1 MVKLFTQKITKAG
14 NHLMRLSVLMLALSI
29 IASIAHAQNAAI
41 KVAGTVTDSKGETL
55 IGVTVKVKGT
65 TTGVVTDVN
74 GKYTVSVPNDNATLV
89 FSYIGY
95 NPHEEVVGTRRTIN
109 TTLSETSNDLSEVV
123 ITGYG
128 QEVKKRDLTG
138 SIATVSA
145 KQIDE
150 RQPVTLFDA
159 LEGQA
164 AGVLVAND
172 NGDPSGQGTI
182 VIRGA
187 GTINS
192 GTGPLYVID
201 GVISTDAN
209 YLNPGDIASI
219 EILKDAASAA
229 IYGSR
234 GANGV
239 ILITTKRGQE
249 GKPSITASYGH
260 LFGKLAHSLPTPSAN
275 DLRYYRKNRGDGNNG
290 INQDSVNH
298 YLNADNDYQDLL
310 FRTANK
316 NTYNLGIS
324 GGQKGLT
331 YYAGIGYIDDQ
342 SIVLNSYIKRLQ
354 NTINVDFQPSDKF
367 KVTNNL
373 SFAYQTGNDIP
384 VGTSIKQIFERNP
397 WTAIYRPDGTLA
409 SYVESKRN
417 PVAYALLQTNGATSY
432 LAQYNISA
440 TYSLTKDLRLTGSFN
455 AKLSNPTTQSFTPT
469 ILTSGGTGADVGSS
483 TDTRQFSYQLQTF
496 LNYHHT
502 FGGVHNFSGTVGFSR
517 EHLRTDEY
525 DIGDNNYLS
534 ELVFTSNVGAVDLT
548 KTGTSATAFGTE
560 SVFARLGYDY
570 KSRYILTATYR
581 RDGSSRFGPDN
592 KWGNFYS
599 GGFAWRFTDESFMS
613 WARKF
618 VDDGKLRYSIG
629 QLGNDQ
635 LKDNYG
641 FATLINFG
649 SDNTNS
655 SYNGNSSAAL
665 STTLGNNAIK
675 WETTTTQNFGMDL
688 TFFKGRLTFTPEY
701 YIKKTSGL
709 LYPAQLS
716 EETGLATVTVNL
728 GDIDNRGLE
737 LTLTGTPIVS
747 KDFTWNVSA
756 NATFQRA
763 GLITQLANHT
773 TTYVSSY
780 IIQEGGHVGDF
791 YLYKNLG
798 VYQYDVS
805 NAYAPNGDRLTPVG
819 VSADGKTATGYT
831 DNGQP
836 YTGTIRQMTRNGL
849 TLKGGNTIWQ
859 DVNNDGLIDAN
870 DKQILGNGIPPR
882 FFGLTNF
889 FTYKHF
895 TLNVTVNASYGNK
908 VYNSTANGQNTN
920 SSTYSPPTVDA
931 IYNSWLHE
939 GDIAKYP
946 LFTNKDTY
954 GDVSNGLN
962 SLYLEN
968 GSFIRLANVKLT
980 YTLDQKLIS
989 KIGAK
994 RFAVYVYGDNLLTWT
1009 DYSWFDPEFSSS
1021 SILTPGFDSGKYPKR
1036 REIGFGVNIGF

>member
-1 MVKLFTQKITKAG
+1 MVKLFTQKITRAG
-14 NHLMRLSVLMLALSI
+14 NHIMRLSLLMLALSI
-29 IASIAHAQNAAI
+29 VVSMAHAQNAAI

-65 TTGVVTDVN
+65 TTGVVTDIN
-74 GKYTVSVPNDNATLV
+74 GKYTVSVPDDKAVLV

-95 NPHEEVVGTRRTIN
+95 NPHEEVVGIRRTIN
-109 TTLSETSNDLSEVV
+109 TILSETSNDLSEVV

-145 KQIDE
+145 KQIAE

-172 NGDPSGQGTI
+172 NGDPSGEGTI
-182 VIRGA
+182 TIRGT

-192 GTGPLYVID
+192 GSGPLYVID

-209 YLNPGDIASI
+209 YLNPADIASI

-239 ILITTKRGQE
+239 ILITTKRGQD

-260 LFGKLAHSLPTPSAN
+260 LFGKLAHSLPTPSAD

-298 YLNADNDYQDLL
+298 YLNADNDYQQLL

-331 YYAGIGYIDDQ
+331 YYTGIGYIDDQ
-342 SIVLNSYIKRLQ
+342 SIVVNSYIKRLQ
-354 NTINVDFQPSDKF
+354 ATINVDFQPSDKF

-384 VGTSIKQIFERNP
+384 VGTTIQQIFERNP
-397 WTAIYRPDGTLA
+397 WTTVYRPDGTLA

-417 PVAYALLQTNGATSY
+417 PLAYALLQTNTATSY
-432 LAQYNISA
+432 LAQYNTSA
-440 TYSLTKDLRLTGSFN
+440 IYSLTKDLKLTGSFN
-455 AKLSNPTTQSFTPT
+455 AKLNNPTTQTFTPS
-469 ILTSGGTGADVGSS
+469 ILTSGGTGADVGGS

-502 FGGVHNFSGTVGFSR
+502 FGGVHNLSGTLGFSR
-517 EHLRTDEY
+517 EHLRTDGY
-525 DIGDNNYLS
+525 TIGDNNYLS
-534 ELVFTSNVGAVDLT
+534 ESVFTSNVGIVDLT
-548 KTGTSATAFGTE
+548 KTGTTATAFGTE
-560 SVFARLGYDY
+560 SVFGRLGYDY
-570 KSRYILTATYR
+570 KSRYILTGTYR

-599 GGFAWRFTDESFMS
+599 GGFAWRFTDESFMN
-613 WARKF
+613 WAKKF

-635 LKDNYG
+635 LSNNYL
-641 FATLINFG
+641 FATLVNFG
-649 SDNTNS
+649 SDNTNT
-655 SYNGNSSAAL
+655 SYAGNSSAAL
-665 STTLGNNAIK
+665 ATTLGNNGIK

-709 LYPAQLS
+709 LYSTQLP
-716 EETGLATVTVNL
+716 EETGSANVTVNL
-728 GDIDNRGLE
+728 GDISNKGIE

-756 NATFQRA
+756 NATFQQA
-763 GLITQLANHT
+763 GLIESLANHT
-773 TTYVSSY
+773 TYYTGSY

-791 YLYKNLG
+791 YLYKNMG
-798 VYQYDVS
+798 IYQYDVS
-805 NAYAPNGDRLTPVG
+805 NSYAVNGDRLTPVG
-819 VSADGKTATGYT
+819 VSPDGKTATSYL

-836 YTGTIRQMTRNGL
+836 YTGTIHQLTRNGL
-849 TLKGGNTIWQ
+849 TLKGGNVIWQ
-859 DVNNDGLIDAN
+859 DVNNDGVIDAN

-895 TLNVTVNASYGNK
+895 TLNVTFNASYGNK
-908 VYNSTANGQNTN
+908 VYNATANSQNAN

-931 IYNSWLHE
+931 IYNSWLHQ

-962 SLYLEN
+962 SFYLQN

-980 YTLDQKLIS
+980 YMLDQKLIS

-994 RFAVYVYGDNLLTWT
+994 SFAVYVYGDNLLTWT
-1009 DYSWFDPEFSSS
+1009 DYNWFDPEFSTTN
-1021 SILTPGFDSGKYPKR
+1021 ILTPGYDNGKYPKR
-1036 REIGFGVNIGF
+1036 REVGFGVNIGF

>member
-1 MVKLFTQKITKAG
+1 
-14 NHLMRLSVLMLALSI
+14 MRLSLLMLALSI
-29 IASIAHAQNAAI
+29 VVSMAHAQNAAI

-65 TTGVVTDVN
+65 TTGVVTDIN
-74 GKYTVSVPNDNATLV
+74 GKYTVSVPDDKAVLV

-95 NPHEEVVGTRRTIN
+95 NPHEEVVGIRRTIN
-109 TTLSETSNDLSEVV
+109 TILSETSNDLSEVV

-145 KQIDE
+145 KQIAE

-172 NGDPSGQGTI
+172 NGDPSGEGTI
-182 VIRGA
+182 TIRGT

-192 GTGPLYVID
+192 GSGPLYVID

-209 YLNPGDIASI
+209 YLNPADIASI

-239 ILITTKRGQE
+239 ILITTKRGQD

-260 LFGKLAHSLPTPSAN
+260 LFGKLAHSLPTPSAD

-298 YLNADNDYQDLL
+298 YLNADNDYQQLL

-331 YYAGIGYIDDQ
+331 YYTGIGYIDDQ
-342 SIVLNSYIKRLQ
+342 SIVVNSYIKRLQ
-354 NTINVDFQPSDKF
+354 ATINVDFQPSDKF

-384 VGTSIKQIFERNP
+384 VGTTIQQIFERNP
-397 WTAIYRPDGTLA
+397 WTTVYRPDGTLA

-417 PVAYALLQTNGATSY
+417 PLAYALLQTNTATSY
-432 LAQYNISA
+432 LAQYNTSA
-440 TYSLTKDLRLTGSFN
+440 IYSLTKDLKLTGSFN
-455 AKLSNPTTQSFTPT
+455 AKLNNPTTQTFTPS
-469 ILTSGGTGADVGSS
+469 ILTSGGTGADVGGS

-502 FGGVHNFSGTVGFSR
+502 FGGVHNLSGTLGFSR
-517 EHLRTDEY
+517 EHLRTDGY
-525 DIGDNNYLS
+525 TIGDNNYLS
-534 ELVFTSNVGAVDLT
+534 ESVFTSNVGIVDLT
-548 KTGTSATAFGTE
+548 KTGTTATAFGTE
-560 SVFARLGYDY
+560 SVFGRLGYDY
-570 KSRYILTATYR
+570 KSRYILTGTYR

-599 GGFAWRFTDESFMS
+599 GGFAWRFTDESFMN
-613 WARKF
+613 WAKKF

-635 LKDNYG
+635 LSNNYL
-641 FATLINFG
+641 FATLVNFG
-649 SDNTNS
+649 SDNTNT
-655 SYNGNSSAAL
+655 SYAGNSSAAL
-665 STTLGNNAIK
+665 ATTLGNNGIK

-709 LYPAQLS
+709 LYSTQLP
-716 EETGLATVTVNL
+716 EETGSANVTVNL
-728 GDIDNRGLE
+728 GDISNKGIE

-756 NATFQRA
+756 NATFQQA
-763 GLITQLANHT
+763 GLIESLANHT
-773 TTYVSSY
+773 TYYTGSY

-791 YLYKNLG
+791 YLYKNMG
-798 VYQYDVS
+798 IYQYDVS
-805 NAYAPNGDRLTPVG
+805 NSYAVNGDRLTPVG
-819 VSADGKTATGYT
+819 VSPDGKTATSYL

-836 YTGTIRQMTRNGL
+836 YTGTIHQLTRNGL
-849 TLKGGNTIWQ
+849 TLKGGNVIWQ
-859 DVNNDGLIDAN
+859 DVNNDGVIDAN

-895 TLNVTVNASYGNK
+895 TLNVTFNASYGNK
-908 VYNSTANGQNTN
+908 VYNATANSQNAN

-931 IYNSWLHE
+931 IYNSWLHQ

-962 SLYLEN
+962 SFYLQN

-980 YTLDQKLIS
+980 YMLDQKLIS

-994 RFAVYVYGDNLLTWT
+994 SFAVYVYGDNLLTWT
-1009 DYSWFDPEFSSS
+1009 DYNWFDPEFSTTN
-1021 SILTPGFDSGKYPKR
+1021 ILTPGYDNGKYPKR
-1036 REIGFGVNIGF
+1036 REVGFGVNIGF

>member
-1 MVKLFTQKITKAG
+1 MVKLFTQKITTAG
-14 NHLMRLSVLMLALSI
+14 GHILRLSLLMLVLLIS
-29 IASIAHAQNAAI
+29 ASIVHAQNAGI
-41 KVAGTVTDSKGETL
+41 KVSGTVTDPKGETL

-65 TTGVVTDVN
+65 TAGVVTDIN
-74 GKYTVSVPNDNATLV
+74 GKYTVSVADDKAILV

-109 TTLSETSNDLSEVV
+109 ATLKETSNDLSEVV

-159 LEGQA
+159 LQGQA
-164 AGVLVAND
+164 AGVLVTND
-172 NGDPSGQGTI
+172 NGDPSGEGTI

-187 GTINS
+187 GTVNS

-209 YLNPGDIASI
+209 YLNPTDIASI
-219 EILKDAASAA
+219 EVLKDAASAA

-249 GKPSITASYGH
+249 GKPSITATYGH
-260 LFGKLAHSLPTPSAN
+260 LFGKLAHSLPTTSAN

-316 NTYNLGIS
+316 NTYTLGIS

-331 YYAGIGYIDDQ
+331 YYTGIGYIDDQ
-342 SIVLNSYIKRLQ
+342 SIVINSYIKRLQ
-354 NTINVDFQPSDKF
+354 STINVDFQPNEKF

-432 LAQYNISA
+432 LAQYNVSA
-440 TYSLTKDLRLTGSFN
+440 IYSFTKDLKLTGSFN
-455 AKLSNPTTQSFTPT
+455 AKLNNPTTQSFTPT

-483 TDTRQFSYQLQTF
+483 TDVRQFSYQVQTF

-502 FGGVHNFSGTVGFSR
+502 FKGVHNLNGTLGFSR
-517 EHLRTDEY
+517 EHFRSDEY

-534 ELVFTSNVGAVDLT
+534 ELVYTSNVGIVDLT

-560 SVFARLGYDY
+560 SLFGRLGYDY
-570 KSRYILTATYR
+570 KSRYILTGTYR
-581 RDGSSRFGPDN
+581 RDGSSRFGPN
-592 KWGNFYS
+592 SKWGNFYS
-599 GGFAWRFTDESFMS
+599 GAIAWRFTDEKFMS
-613 WARKF
+613 WTRKF
-618 VDDGKLRYSIG
+618 LDDGKLRYSFG

-635 LKDNYG
+635 LSKNYLY
-641 FATLINFG
+641 ATLINFG
-649 SDNTNS
+649 SDNTNA

-665 STTLGNNAIK
+665 SSVLGNNAIK

-688 TFFKGRLTFTPEY
+688 TFLKGRLTFTPEY

-709 LYPAQLS
+709 LYPTALP
-716 EETGLATVTVNL
+716 EETGSGTVTVNL

-737 LTLTGTPIVS
+737 LTLTGSPIVS
-747 KDFTWNVSA
+747 KDFNWNISA
-756 NATFQRA
+756 NATFQQA
-763 GLITQLANHT
+763 GLITALANHT
-773 TTYVSSY
+773 TMYTGSY

-805 NAYAPNGDRLTPVG
+805 NSYAANGDILTPVG
-819 VSADGKTATGYT
+819 VSADGKTATSFL
-831 DNGQP
+831 DNGVP
-836 YTGTIRQMTRNGL
+836 YTGAIHQLTRNGL
-849 TLKGGNTIWQ
+849 TLKGGNVIWQ
-859 DVNNDGLIDAN
+859 DVNNDGVIDAN

-882 FFGLTNF
+882 FFGLTNY
-889 FTYKHF
+889 FTYKRF
-895 TLNVTVNASYGNK
+895 TLNVTFNASFGNK
-908 VYNSTANGQNTN
+908 VYNSTANGQNAN

-931 IYNSWLHE
+931 IYNSWLHQ

-954 GDVSNGLN
+954 GDISNGTN

-968 GSFIRLANVKLT
+968 GSYIRLANVKLT
-980 YTLDQKLIS
+980 YSISPKLIS
-989 KIGAK
+989 KIRAK
-994 RFAVYVYGDNLLTWT
+994 SFLVYAYGDNLLTWT
-1009 DYSWFDPEFSSS
+1009 DYSWFDPEFSGSV
-1021 SILTPGFDSGKYPKR
+1021 LTPGFDNGKYPKR